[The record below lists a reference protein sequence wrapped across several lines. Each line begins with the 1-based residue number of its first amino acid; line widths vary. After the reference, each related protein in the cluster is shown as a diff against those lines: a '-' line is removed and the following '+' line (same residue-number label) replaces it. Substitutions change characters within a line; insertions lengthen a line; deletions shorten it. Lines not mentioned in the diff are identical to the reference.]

1 MTRSLVV
8 TNNVVVTM
16 VGRVDWLVGTCVC
29 WLVVTGIDRFMMT
42 NIGRLMMSS
51 IGWLKKKKSLF
62 RKDKK
67 KTSLAPSSLKGN
79 IPTLAS

>member
-16 VGRVDWLVGTCVC
+16 VGRVDWLGGTCVC

-51 IGWLKKKKSLF
+51 ICWLMMRCMGRLVDNS
-62 RKDKK
+62 RGG
-67 KTSLAPSSLKGN
+67 TSL
-79 IPTLAS
+79 I